1 MRRRELVAQL
11 EEPERFDKDVVHCR
25 NISSLGNGVLLVLG
39 ITGLIVS
46 SVSYTRGVTKT
57 SVELA
62 HCIVSSVFLP
72 LLILATYFILSLKP
86 GKSVLLRLIYVVV
99 TISLYGIK
107 SLVFGVLLAREIS
120 QAQGWSSQKMSLRHG
135 PPIVSLVTVFAA
147 AFAVYL
153 LHALAYTLPD
163 QSTPGLRGDPQPNV
177 MRAEEK
183 GVFSQRAQA

>member
-11 EEPERFDKDVVHCR
+11 EEPERFDKDVIHCR

-62 HCIVSSVFLP
+62 HCIVVCLRCSSFKALLMSFKSSVFMP
-72 LLILATYFILSLKP
+72 LLILATYFILSLRP
-86 GKSVLLRLIYVVV
+86 GKSVLLRLTYVVV

-107 SLVFGVLLAREIS
+107 SYVRPEQTIKVRC
-120 QAQGWSSQKMSLRHG
+120 
-135 PPIVSLVTVFAA
+135 
-147 AFAVYL
+147 
-153 LHALAYTLPD
+153 
-163 QSTPGLRGDPQPNV
+163 
-177 MRAEEK
+177 
-183 GVFSQRAQA
+183 